1 MSFMKKILLVIVVL
15 FINVASF
22 GQVKPLVTTTVK
34 IPQALCVNCKSRL
47 EYQLKRLDG
56 VIEFL
61 VNYRK
66 GEARVKFLT
75 DRIDIEQ
82 IKTGVSNCG
91 YDADDVLANPDA
103 YQRLPIGC
111 KKKTDNG
118 GHPK

>member
-1 MSFMKKILLVIVVL
+1 MKKLLSFSVALL
-15 FINVASF
+15 FTAVCV

-34 IPQALCVNCKSRL
+34 IPQALCINCKSRL

-56 VIEFL
+56 VVEFL

-91 YDADDVLANPDA
+91 YDADDVLANLDA
-103 YQRLPIGC
+103 YKRLPLTC
-111 KKKTDNG
+111 KKKSDGG